1 MTHTSTLLKAKLAIM
16 SGIVG
21 VMSLAGAANAGVI
34 YYGDGVSFREAKRM
48 CAGIHGRVFLSEREV
63 YACQGD
69 RRRRRVIYIPPPPPP
84 QDEPPVLFLKANDR
98 HGKEQNLKSSDLS
111 HGFGKTG
118 GEGSNGGGGGNG
130 RK

>member
-69 RRRRRVIYIPPPPPP
+69 PAPRKAYRTPPP
-84 QDEPPVLFLKANDR
+84 QDQPPVLFLKANDKP
-98 HGKEQNLKSSDLS
+98 GKEQNFKSSDLS